1 MNSRVSA
8 PKETLRSS
16 RIDANTFPAVGGLIV
31 VKVVT
36 SDDLSKVELWL
47 EEEVLVGLVLDETK
61 DDDKETLAAETPI
74 VDEELLRPRPRT
86 FTMDC
91 IMIV

>member
-16 RIDANTFPAVGGLIV
+16 RIDATFPAVGGLIV

>member
-1 MNSRVSA
+1 M
-8 PKETLRSS
+8 
-16 RIDANTFPAVGGLIV
+16 

-47 EEEVLVGLVLDETK
+47 EEEVLVGLGLDETK
-61 DDDKETLAAETPI
+61 EDDEETLAVETPI

-91 IMIV
+91 IMIVLGLLVDCLLSGYRIIVSSSEKLCISL

>member
-1 MNSRVSA
+1 MLA
-8 PKETLRSS
+8 PKVTQVSG
-16 RIDANTFPAVGGLIV
+16 IDANAAPVGGLIV

>member
-1 MNSRVSA
+1 MLA
-8 PKETLRSS
+8 PKVTQVSG
-16 RIDANTFPAVGGLIV
+16 IDANAVRVGGLIV
-31 VKVVT
+31 VTVMT
-36 SDDLSKVELWL
+36 LDDLSKVELWL

-61 DDDKETLAAETPI
+61 DDDEETLAAETPI

>member
-1 MNSRVSA
+1 M
-8 PKETLRSS
+8 
-16 RIDANTFPAVGGLIV
+16 
-31 VKVVT
+31 
-36 SDDLSKVELWL
+36 
-47 EEEVLVGLVLDETK
+47 LVGLVLDETK